1 MPVHRLTHAHKQGNL
16 KHCHLFQERSGFQTL
31 SGSEFAF
38 SVKCKSGWIKQHW
51 ASADGLSLCICVH
64 MPVCLCACALMMP
77 TGIRVW
83 GRQIC
88 RQPLFL
94 SGPIALFSASLKVSF
109 SHSLCFTLFF
119 PLVSILLFLFF
130 LINKKEAK
138 TVIPKLSGW
147 AVACRRCQE
156 RVNLIHISLWELRWK
171 FASFFSSALGAQEI
185 FIVLSRLNKDSL
197 LGWLIISWY
206 NEESTEG
213 RSINNAP
220 KLDLRSHC
228 CCCWQPQIQ
237 RTQWDQNSNVYSV
250 KWV

>member
-1 MPVHRLTHAHKQGNL
+1 MAYHCASVCTCLCVCVHALWWCPQA
-16 KHCHLFQERSGFQTL
+16 SGFEA
-31 SGSEFAF
+31 GR
-38 SVKCKSGWIKQHW
+38 
-51 ASADGLSLCICVH
+51 SADSPFSCQDPSLSFLRLSRCPFHIHCV
-64 MPVCLCACALMMP
+64 
-77 TGIRVW
+77 
-83 GRQIC
+83 
-88 RQPLFL
+88 
-94 SGPIALFSASLKVSF
+94 
-109 SHSLCFTLFF
+109 SLCFFLWSQFCFF
-119 PLVSILLFLFF
+119 FFF

-147 AVACRRCQE
+147 PVACRRCQE
-156 RVNLIHISLWELRWK
+156 RVNLMHISLWELRWK
-171 FASFFSSALGAQEI
+171 FASFFSSVLGAQEI

-220 KLDLRSHC
+220 KVDLRSHC

-250 KWV
+250 